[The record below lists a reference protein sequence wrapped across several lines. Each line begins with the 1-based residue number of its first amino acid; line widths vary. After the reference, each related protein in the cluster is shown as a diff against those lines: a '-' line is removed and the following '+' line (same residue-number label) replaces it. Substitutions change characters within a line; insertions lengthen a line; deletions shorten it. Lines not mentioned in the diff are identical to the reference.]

1 MTDAIQQIPIVFRPT
16 IKRPLDTRLEV
27 DSINSVGAQI
37 PVNERYEGL
46 EFWVKDKKEWYVF
59 VTDTDYIPSENRL
72 IIIDSYDAFVQ
83 KYSNQYAKKIG
94 QIVYLTNQKAYYRLD
109 SLDPVTL
116 NPLSYQ
122 SIIRLSAFTEDAYKN
137 EYLNNT
143 SINDKHIGQVFYSE
157 QRFWYLPVEPSTSS
171 ISDLFVLN
179 IPKVDALTVGT
190 LGQSCV
196 YNNILYTVIVP
207 NSKPV
212 PTFNLYK
219 EFTITKTDIIEHNL
233 NSNNLI
239 VKCFRDEEYRN
250 ECSCN
255 YEIID
260 NNTIAVSNPSNTILI
275 IRIIANNNVVNV
287 Q

>member
-16 IKRPLDTRLEV
+16 IKRPIDTRLEV
-27 DSINSVGAQI
+27 DSINLVDTQI

-59 VTDTDYIPSENRL
+59 LTDTDYIPSENRL
-72 IIIDSYDAFVQ
+72 IIIDSYDAFAQ

-94 QIVYLTNQKAYYRLD
+94 QVVYLSNQRAYYRLD
-109 SLDPVTL
+109 STNPISL

-143 SINDKHIGQVFYSE
+143 SINDKHIGQVFYTE
-157 QRFWYLPVEPSTSS
+157 QRFWYLPVEPTSSS

-179 IPKVDALTVGT
+179 IPRVDSLVAGT

-196 YNNILYTVIVP
+196 YNDILYTVIVP

-219 EFTITKTDIIEHNL
+219 EFTITTTQVIEHGL
-233 NSNNLI
+233 ESNNII
-239 VKCFRDEEYRN
+239 VKCFDEEN
-250 ECSCN
+250 HECQCN
-255 YEIID
+255 YETID
-260 NNTIAVSNPSNTILI
+260 NNTIVVANPSNSKLT
-275 IRIIANNNVVNV
+275 IRIIANSNIVRLS
-287 Q
+287 

>member
-16 IKRPLDTRLEV
+16 IKRPVDTRLEV
-27 DSINSVGAQI
+27 DSINLVDTQI

-46 EFWVKDKKEWYVF
+46 EFWVKDKREWYVF

-94 QIVYLTNQKAYYRLD
+94 QIVYLSNQKAYYRLD
-109 SLDPVTL
+109 SINPVSL

-122 SIIRLSAFTEDAYKN
+122 SIVRLSAFTEEAYKN

-143 SINDKHIGQVFYSE
+143 SINDKHIGQVFYAE
-157 QRFWYLPVEPSTSS
+157 QRFWYLPVEPTSSS

-179 IPKVDALTVGT
+179 IPKVDKLSVGT

-196 YNNILYTVIVP
+196 YNDILYTVIKP

-219 EFTITKTDIIEHNL
+219 EFTISTTQVIKHGLESNDIV
-233 NSNNLI
+233 
-239 VKCFRDEEYRN
+239 VKCFDEGFH
-250 ECSCN
+250 ECRCN

-260 NNTIAVSNPSNTILI
+260 NNTIVVANPSNSIFTI
-275 IRIIANNNVVNV
+275 RVIANNNTVKLA
-287 Q
+287 